1 MGFVC
6 KLIKNYKVGDFAI
19 GATCER
25 SREEHMLKV
34 QTTQVLRGI
43 LRVDRNLANLW
54 LNLRDEQPAVYICFP
69 HLFTHTYEIVRRV
82 SEEKP

>member
-6 KLIKNYKVGDFAI
+6 KLIKNYEAGDFAI

-34 QTTQVLRGI
+34 QTTQVLEAFCKW
-43 LRVDRNLANLW
+43 LATWPTCDLTCEMNS
-54 LNLRDEQPAVYICFP
+54 Q
-69 HLFTHTYEIVRRV
+69 LFMFV
-82 SEEKP
+82 SLIYLPTLMKL